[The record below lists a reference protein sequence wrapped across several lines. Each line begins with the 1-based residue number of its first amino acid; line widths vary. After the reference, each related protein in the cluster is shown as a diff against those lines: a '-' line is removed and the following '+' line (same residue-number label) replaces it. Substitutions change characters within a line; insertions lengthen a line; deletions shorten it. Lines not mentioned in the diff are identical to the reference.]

1 MLTLADLAK
10 LAGEHADEIA
20 TPVASFDIGGRE
32 FDFDAAPAIM
42 GVVNMSR
49 DSWYR
54 ERCAV
59 DRIGNRARPR
69 AGSSGS
75 RPD

>member
-10 LAGEHADEIA
+10 LVGDHAEEIA

-49 DSWYR
+49 GS
-54 ERCAV
+54 CTA
-59 DRIGNRARPR
+59 RASPPR
-69 AGSSGS
+69 SNQRS
-75 RPD
+75 RAAAC